1 MFTSK
6 SPVFSSNKLW
16 AWSFPH
22 HRAYRHCHFSSFSIE
37 HFWNSECGIDL
48 EGSILFFMAEWGVT
62 IHEPCHVFNSTEIQ
76 LSVSISAPLTHL
88 ASNFSCTFPLY
99 SLPLHIEYW
108 IKGALAFHEKSA
120 FHFHFTSSRIPS
132 VRSLPTF
139 LFVVSL
145 YTKYWIKCVFASKS
159 PVFSLNKLWAWFFP
173 HRHTYQHCHFY
184 CFSIVQFWNSECG
197 IALEGEELPC
207 MSHATCLIQLPVSI
221 SVPIRHRTSNFS
233 RTFPLCSLSLHVEY
247 WIKGALAFHKKLA
260 CHFYFISSHIPSVW
274 SLPALLFI
282 ISLYTKY

>member
-99 SLPLHIEYW
+99 SLPLRIEYW
-108 IKGALAFHEKSA
+108 IKGALAFHEKSLSIFISPPLA
-120 FHFHFTSSRIPS
+120 SHPSGLYLLSSLLSLFTPSIESNACLLLNHQFSRWTSYGHGSSHTVIPINIVTS
-132 VRSLPTF
+132 IVFPLYSFETVSVASLWKVRS
-139 LFVVSL
+139 
-145 YTKYWIKCVFASKS
+145 YHA
-159 PVFSLNKLWAWFFP
+159 WAMP
-173 HRHTYQHCHFY
+173 R
-184 CFSIVQFWNSECG
+184 V
-197 IALEGEELPC
+197 
-207 MSHATCLIQLPVSI
+207 
-221 SVPIRHRTSNFS
+221 
-233 RTFPLCSLSLHVEY
+233 
-247 WIKGALAFHKKLA
+247 
-260 CHFYFISSHIPSVW
+260 
-274 SLPALLFI
+274 
-282 ISLYTKY
+282 